1 MRIVFFGT
9 PDFAVPSLNAIINSS
24 HEVVAVVTVPDAE
37 KGRGRKLTFSPI
49 KNSAIENN
57 IHVLQ
62 PESLSDAD
70 FLRSLEIIGG
80 DLFVVVAFR
89 ILPEVVYSMPK
100 RGTFNLHGSLLPA
113 YRGAAPIQRAIMNG
127 EMQTGL
133 TTFFLENKV
142 DTGNII
148 LREPI
153 IIDPDDNFGTLHDKM
168 SIAGAGLVLRTIGLI
183 ETGNLITT
191 RQDDSKATKA
201 PKISKEDCQILW
213 DDDIVTIHNKV
224 RGLSPYPGAFFIENR
239 KIYKVYRTAIA
250 ESRNIAQ
257 GNILTNRD
265 GIYAGCRNGVI
276 QILEIQPEGRKRMNW
291 EEFLRGY
298 SI

>member
-9 PDFAVPSLNAIINSS
+9 PDFAVPSLNAIINSN
-24 HEVVAVVTVPDAE
+24 HKVVAVVTVPDAE

-89 ILPEVVYSMPK
+89 ILPEVVYTMPK

-183 ETGNLITT
+183 ETGNLIPT